1 MSEVIDFPTRE
12 QDTGSAEA
20 VDNRVLA
27 VDRVTQ
33 MHPDELKQ
41 AVQVVEADLEVD
53 WINKN
58 ATVGI
63 THRIGSNV
71 FRRSRKSSRILASD
85 DVGVVSSAWLEANYR
100 ALNELRAL
108 WGGRITM
115 VWNLVRVEGYTAPGY
130 VEDIWNRIVAGDS
143 PLDRIIVVQNFD
155 MSDFPT
161 SSPLVPE
168 PIILTTPSELD
179 ILLDQVEAEHLQQKP
194 NLTAR

>member
-1 MSEVIDFPTRE
+1 MSEIIEFPGGKQKSTSTDVVEDRVI
-12 QDTGSAEA
+12 
-20 VDNRVLA
+20 A

-41 AVQVVEADLEVD
+41 AVQVVEADVEVE
-53 WINKN
+53 WINQN
-58 ATVGI
+58 ASLGI

-71 FRRSRKSSRILASD
+71 FRRVRENSRILASD
-85 DVGVVSSAWLEANYR
+85 DVGVVSSTWLEANFQ
-100 ALNELRAL
+100 ALNDLRQL

-130 VEDIWNRIVAGDS
+130 VEDIWNRIVAGNS

-155 MSDFPT
+155 MRNFPA

-168 PIILTTPSELD
+168 PIIITTPDKLEA
-179 ILLDQVEAEHLQQKP
+179 LLDQVEDEHTQQQP

>member
-1 MSEVIDFPTRE
+1 MSEIIEFPGRKQKSTSTDVVEDRVI
-12 QDTGSAEA
+12 
-20 VDNRVLA
+20 A

-41 AVQVVEADLEVD
+41 AVQVVEADVEVE
-53 WINKN
+53 WINQN
-58 ATVGI
+58 ASLGI

-71 FRRSRKSSRILASD
+71 FRRVRENSRILASD
-85 DVGVVSSAWLEANYR
+85 DVGVVSSTWLEANFQ
-100 ALNELRAL
+100 ALNDLRQL

-130 VEDIWNRIVAGDS
+130 VEDIWNRIVAGNS

-155 MSDFPT
+155 MRNFPA

-168 PIILTTPSELD
+168 PIIITTPDKLEA
-179 ILLDQVEAEHLQQKP
+179 LLDQVEDEHTQQQP